1 MYMKGKRVLNLERG
15 QKAMRYL
22 YRTVN
27 VTDNEATE
35 TSFAL
40 DYYVL
45 AKEVEVEEQKVIR
58 YGIEIYKRGRRP
70 AGTAYAEYRKIFDVF
85 ATEGEAM
92 EVLDIMANNTVTP
105 ISMKDVLEDLLGV
118 EDFAGEALFVEAV

>member
-1 MYMKGKRVLNLERG
+1 
-15 QKAMRYL
+15 MRHL

-27 VTDNEATE
+27 VTDKEGTE
-35 TSFAL
+35 KSFAL

-45 AKEVEVEEQKVIR
+45 AKEVEVEQQKAIR

-70 AGTAYAEYRKIFDVF
+70 GGTAYAEYRKIFDVF

-92 EVLDIMANNTVTP
+92 EVLDLMANNTVTP
-105 ISMKDVLEDLLGV
+105 ISMKDVLEDLLGI
-118 EDFAGEALFVEAV
+118 EEFAGEALFVEAV